1 MSHPLFILVLLFFF
15 FFQKGFCS
23 FVCPR
28 VSNFFLFVSLF
39 LWLFLLLPRSPGIF
53 PSRIFLLPRPS
64 PSPLPLAPALLQ
76 LPRQP
81 VSFSPLRANRVEQPG
96 RRGRRGRESLEQ
108 SDRIAGAPAPG
119 LGGSSVQLS
128 FPKCLGRWGQR
139 CLGEALLP
147 FLMKRATWRRGAP
160 PQASAS
166 SH

>member
-1 MSHPLFILVLLFFF
+1 MLLQLCVSSGVQLFSLCLTLLMGVLA
-15 FFQKGFCS
+15 S
-23 FVCPR
+23 SR
-28 VSNFFLFVSLF
+28 VTWDFSIPG
-39 LWLFLLLPRSPGIF
+39 LPPA
-53 PSRIFLLPRPS
+53 
-64 PSPLPLAPALLQ
+64 SPLPLAPALLQ

-108 SDRIAGAPAPG
+108 SDRIAGAPAPS

-147 FLMKRATWRRGAP
+147 FLMKRASWRRGAP
-160 PQASAS
+160 PQAPAS
-166 SH
+166 SN